1 MVTSKNL
8 LNPSNWEPV
17 VAPSQDMILGC
28 YYVTTLNPDWI
39 GAWTIYSS
47 IVDVSHAY
55 DAWRLDIRSNIK
67 VRVNWKIIDTNYWRL
82 LFNQIVPEKMWF
94 VNEVLKKWVIKRLL
108 SRCFEEL
115 GQEETAVLAD
125 RIKDFGYKNATLS
138 GLSISKDDMIIPDNK
153 QKLLDEASEK
163 VKYIQKKHWNW
174 FLTDQEKYTQ
184 SITIWAEVKK
194 VIEIEMKANF
204 NFKNHIFNFIDSWAR
219 WNWWNLTQLCW
230 MKWLVASTTGKTIE
244 LPIKST
250 LKEWFSTLE
259 YFIATHG
266 WRKGKSDTALKTAQS
281 GYLTRRL
288 VDASQNMIIKEDD
301 CHTIYYKSVS
311 RFDKK
316 WSFDASF
323 DERIY
328 SHTIASDIKD
338 TKWNVLIKTWTVID
352 TPTLKIINDNNVN
365 ELNIRSVLTCETEGW
380 VCKKCYWLDLW
391 ANAVAEIWT
400 PVWIIAAQS
409 IWEPGTQL
417 TMRTFH
423 SGWVAKEGWDMTQWL
438 SRVEELFEARNPK
451 VVAEISDTDWIADV
465 KFNDNWSIV
474 SITAKELQEEE
485 YYFWDDFEM
494 VVKEWQEVKQ
504 KQLLARSTKSK
515 QKITSLYNWLV
526 KKAVNWMI
534 IIKDKDKRVFE
545 YKFEIWRN
553 VLIENWDK
561 VKIGQKLVDWYANI
575 ARIMNVAWVMSAEQY
590 IVDEIKS
597 IYSSQWQTVNSKHI
611 ELIVRQMFSR
621 VRIIDKWDTEFYP
634 GDIVDIIKFKKA
646 NDSLIAEWKRPSIW
660 ERLLLGITKISLYTD
675 SWLSAASFQETVR
688 VLVEGSVSWRIDK
701 LQELKENVIIGR
713 LIPAWKQYRKLKWV
727 EIEADLEDAYFSSD
741 DDGID
746 LSIEHIK
753 AVESEMVG
761 ESDF

>member
-1 MVTSKNL
+1 M
-8 LNPSNWEPV
+8 
-17 VAPSQDMILGC
+17 
-28 YYVTTLNPDWI
+28 
-39 GAWTIYSS
+39 
-47 IVDVSHAY
+47 
-55 DAWRLDIRSNIK
+55 
-67 VRVNWKIIDTNYWRL
+67 
-82 LFNQIVPEKMWF
+82 LFNEIVPNELWF
-94 VNEVLKKWVIKRLL
+94 VNEVLKKWVIKKLL

-115 GQEETAVLAD
+115 WQEATAVLVD
-125 RIKDFGYKNATLS
+125 KIKDFGYKYATLS
-138 GLSISKDDMIIPDNK
+138 GLSISKDDMIIPDSK
-153 QKLLDEASEK
+153 QKLLEDASEK

-174 FLTDQEKYTQ
+174 FLTDDEKFTQ
-184 SITIWAEVKK
+184 SVTIWAEVKK
-194 VIEIEMKANF
+194 VIETEMKINF
-204 NFKNHIFNFIDSWAR
+204 NYKNHVFNFIDSWAR

-288 VDASQNMIIKEDD
+288 VDAAQNMIVKEDD
-301 CHTIYYKSVS
+301 CNTIYYKTVS
-311 RFDKK
+311 RLDKK

-328 SHTIASDIKD
+328 SHTLASDVKDEKWKVIIKSGS
-338 TKWNVLIKTWTVID
+338 VID
-352 TPTLKIINDNNVN
+352 TPTLKIINDNQIN
-365 ELNIRSVLTCETEGW
+365 EVNIRSVLTCETEWW
-380 VCKKCYWLDLW
+380 VCKKCYGLDLW
-391 ANAVAEIWT
+391 ANATVEIWT
-400 PVWIIAAQS
+400 PIWIIAAQS

-423 SGWVAKEGWDMTQWL
+423 MWWVAQAGWDMTQWL

-451 VVAEISDTDWIADV
+451 VVAEISDIDWIADV
-465 KFNDNWSIV
+465 KNTDSWIV
-474 SITAKELQEEE
+474 LKIISDTIQEEE
-485 YYFWDDFEM
+485 YYFGEEFE
-494 VVKEWQEVKQ
+494 VLVKEWQEVKQ
-504 KQLLARSTKSK
+504 KQLMARSLKSK
-515 QKITSLYNWLV
+515 QKILSTYNWIV
-526 KKAVNWMI
+526 KKAIGWMI
-534 IIKDKDKRVFE
+534 IVKDKENRVFE

-553 VLIENWDK
+553 ILINNWDK
-561 VKIGQKLVDWYANI
+561 VKKWQKLVDWYANI
-575 ARIMNVAWVMSAEQY
+575 TRIMNVAWVMSAEQY
-590 IVDEIKS
+590 IVNEIKS

-621 VRIIDKWDTEFYP
+621 VRVLDKWDTEFYP

-646 NDSLIAEWKRPSIW
+646 NDSLIAEWKRASIW

-688 VLVEGSVSWRIDK
+688 VLVEWSVSGRIDK

-713 LIPAWKQYRKLKWV
+713 LIPAWKQYRKLKWMS
-727 EIEADLEDAYFSSD
+727 IEWDDIEDNYFGSED
-741 DDGID
+741 DWVD
-746 LSIEHIK
+746 LSIDHIK
-753 AVESEMVG
+753 EVEAQMVG